1 MNMQS
6 LMAQAQKLQRDI
18 TKKKEE
24 IEKTEFEGKSEWV
37 EVVFTGD
44 RKLKSFKVLKDNIV
58 DQDDIEMLQDMSKI
72 AIDNALN
79 KIDKEYTEKMG
90 MYSSMNGL
98 K

>member
-44 RKLKSFKVLKDNIV
+44 RKLQSFKVLKDNIV

-98 K
+98 M

>member
-98 K
+98 M

>member
-1 MNMQS
+1 MKMQS

-98 K
+98 M

>member
-44 RKLKSFKVLKDNIV
+44 RKLKSFKVLKDNFV

-98 K
+98 M

>member
-6 LMAQAQKLQRDI
+6 LMAQAQKIQRDI

-24 IEKTEFEGKSEWV
+24 IEKKEFEGKSEWV

-44 RKLKSFKVLKDNIV
+44 RKLKSFKVLKSNIV
-58 DQDDIEMLQDMSKI
+58 DQDDVEMLQDMAKI
-72 AIDNALN
+72 AIDNALD
-79 KIDKEYTEKMG
+79 KIDKEYAEKMG

-98 K
+98 M